1 MVILITG
8 CSGFIGFHLA
18 KSILKNKK
26 NTKVVGIDNMNSY
39 YDVDLKKARKK
50 ILISLDSKNF
60 VFIKADIQNEKKMR
74 KFFSK
79 YKFDLIYH
87 LAAQAGVR
95 FSINS
100 PKQYINSN
108 IIGFYNLLECARK
121 NKTKKNFFCFI
132 KFSLRK

>member
-50 ILISLDSKNF
+50 KLISLDSKNF
-60 VFIKADIQNEKKMR
+60 VFIKADK
-74 KFFSK
+74 
-79 YKFDLIYH
+79 
-87 LAAQAGVR
+87 
-95 FSINS
+95 
-100 PKQYINSN
+100 
-108 IIGFYNLLECARK
+108 
-121 NKTKKNFFCFI
+121 
-132 KFSLRK
+132 